1 MRFSYG
7 ADGTPLSVTLGS
19 TTYYYVTNLQGD
31 VIGILN
37 SNGVMVVEYTYDAWG
52 RLLST
57 EGSAKDDIGLYN
69 PLRYRGYVYDRETG
83 LYYLQSR
90 YYNPEWGRFI
100 NADDPGY
107 MGVDGTLPSYNLFV
121 YCGNNPVMGYDPTGR
136 FVITLSTII
145 TAALI
150 GLAVGATA
158 GGVAGAAVAACN
170 DTDIAT
176 GFVSGFIGGAILGA
190 GAGVGALFLAPLVVG
205 EGVAIGIAG
214 GVTALSTGGAIASG
228 LTIGGITGMVGGGVA
243 DLTNQLGN
251 NDMNWDNVDYG
262 SVAISAVEYGA
273 LNMVSTGMGSLM
285 GPYMSNA
292 MNFLG
297 SKMLNV
303 IPTGWGFAIDVL
315 RSQL

>member
-1 MRFSYG
+1 
-7 ADGTPLSVTLGS
+7 
-19 TTYYYVTNLQGD
+19 
-31 VIGILN
+31 
-37 SNGVMVVEYTYDAWG
+37 
-52 RLLST
+52 
-57 EGSAKDDIGLYN
+57 
-69 PLRYRGYVYDRETG
+69 
-83 LYYLQSR
+83 
-90 YYNPEWGRFI
+90 
-100 NADDPGY
+100 
-107 MGVDGTLPSYNLFV
+107 MGVDGTLSSYNLFA
-121 YCGNNPVMGYDPTGR
+121 YCGNNPVTGYDPTER

-190 GAGVGALFLAPLVVG
+190 GAGVGALFLAPLAVG

-214 GVTALSTGGAIASG
+214 GVTALSTRGAIAAG
-228 LTIGGITGMVGGGVA
+228 LTIGGVTGMVGGGLA
-243 DLTNQLGN
+243 DLANQLGN
-251 NDMNWDNVDYG
+251 NDMSWDNVDYG

-292 MNFLG
+292 LNFLG
-297 SKMLNV
+297 SKMLNA

-315 RSQL
+315 RGQL